1 MSTPSGFRRIVP
13 VVLILG
19 AILCFLFGIVCLRRA
34 FETFDVNVDFWVWF
48 GRAVV
53 AFLLGLAGVHVGTQ
67 KIGLK

>member
-1 MSTPSGFRRIVP
+1 MFTSSRSRRIMP

-19 AILCFLFGIVCLRRA
+19 AIACFLFGIVCLRRA
-34 FETFDVNVDFWVWF
+34 FDVFDIDVDFWVWF

-53 AFLLGLAGVHVGTQ
+53 AFLLGAAGVHFGTQ